1 MFEMKE
7 LTKEKLRAFVER
19 CKNMSDKEIYFGF
32 GNKYEV
38 EPIMVN
44 CDKGERNGCEA
55 KCCYKWFGLSPQ
67 DIKEGIQFN
76 EKFPFTIK
84 QREDNS
90 CIYLDRKELKCSIW
104 KKRPEICKT
113 YTCKNDSRIGIFIE

>member
-19 CKNMSDKEIYFGF
+19 CKNMSDKEMYFGF

-44 CDKGERNGCEA
+44 CDKGKRNGCEA
-55 KCCYKWFGLSPQ
+55 KCCYNWFDLSPK

-90 CIYLDRKELKCSIW
+90 CVHLNKETLEWDTELETDRVFLVELNK
-104 KKRPEICKT
+104 
-113 YTCKNDSRIGIFIE
+113 